1 VFTVRH
7 VPLNRSAL
15 VCPLLDANDFRLE
28 SFCTPPQMQRYMSKI
43 SGPLT
48 DRIDIQIDI
57 PAVPYKELSN
67 TTAAESSEMIR
78 TRVIAARGVQFR
90 RFYDE
95 RIYTN
100 AQMGPRHIRKFC
112 VLTAECEKIIEN
124 AVTKLGFSAQSYDRI
139 FKSSR
144 SVAAN
149 DPLYLA

>member
-1 VFTVRH
+1 
-7 VPLNRSAL
+7 
-15 VCPLLDANDFRLE
+15 
-28 SFCTPPQMQRYMSKI
+28 MQRYMSKI